1 MYATINPSVIEI
13 SLPKEMRGRMK
24 VSKVHENYV
33 YINLINYT
41 GIVSDIK
48 KKMVNL
54 TDDVK
59 WRAQKNPHGLHC
71 SGLLHGEK
79 GQLKMDRVKETEMCF
94 TTLGVALRVI
104 KLYYVVENNN
114 FWLGELGG
122 GGD

>member
-1 MYATINPSVIEI
+1 MYATLNPSVLEI
-13 SLPKEMRGRMK
+13 TLPKVMQGRLK
-24 VSKVHENYV
+24 ISKVHENYV
-33 YINLINYT
+33 FIDLNSYN
-41 GIVSDIK
+41 GIVSDIQK
-48 KKMVNL
+48 KIINL
-54 TDDVK
+54 TDDVT
-59 WRAQKNPHGLHC
+59 WRPQKNPHGLHC

-79 GQLKMDRVKETEMCF
+79 AQLKMDRVKETEMCF